1 MTNRILLL
9 GIVLTLVV
17 LTAAF
22 MLPDNN
28 RSIEQI
34 AYAATP
40 PKADEAQYIG
50 VAQCVICHR
59 TDAQGRQE
67 AIWRESLHARA
78 FEILKTDQSK
88 EIAQEMGIDRAPH
101 EAPECLQCHATGY
114 DLPAERLGARFNVED
129 GVQCETCHGA
139 GSEYRAIHGRDPEA
153 GKARGLIVGRGDAD
167 ACIACHNEDSPTYKG
182 FDFERDMEK
191 IAHPVPD

>member
-9 GIVLTLVV
+9 GFILTIIVII
-17 LTAAF
+17 AAF
-22 MLPDNN
+22 ILPDNN
-28 RSIEQI
+28 QTSDQI
-34 AYAATP
+34 AYAAP
-40 PKADEAQYIG
+40 PTMANEAQYIG

-78 FEILKTDQSK
+78 FETLKTDQSVA
-88 EIAQEMGIDRAPH
+88 IAREMGITAAPH
-101 EAPECLQCHATGY
+101 EASECLVCHATGW
-114 DLPAERLGARFNVED
+114 DLPAERLGNRFNIED

-167 ACIACHNEDSPTYKG
+167 ACIACHNEKSPTYKG
-182 FDFERDMEK
+182 FDFERDMAR
-191 IAHPVPD
+191 IAHPVPN